1 MKSSAPSTRRKLYLH
16 EPVAVRRLM
25 GGNRVVG
32 LLRRFPERWVW
43 AAFVFLSAL
52 LSMAILGVIATLART
67 PFVFPSVGPTA
78 MLFFFHPMSPSASPR
93 HAIYGHAIG
102 ILCGYGSVWLVGLQH
117 APSAIGL
124 PMGFR
129 RILAVALS
137 LAFSGSLMI
146 LLRAAHAPA
155 AATTLILSLGLV
167 TRPLHLVAIELAVI
181 LLSAEAV
188 LVNRAA
194 GLPYP
199 FWSWRADSSMERLDV
214 APPPPASGSGA

>member
-1 MKSSAPSTRRKLYLH
+1 MKNPAKARQRLYLH
-16 EPVAVRRLM
+16 EPVAVRSLMARNRLI
-25 GGNRVVG
+25 G
-32 LLRRFPERWVW
+32 LLKRFPERLVW
-43 AAFVFLSAL
+43 ALFVFVSAVV
-52 LSMAILGVIATLART
+52 SMAILGAVARISRT

-78 MLFFFHPMSPSASPR
+78 ILFFFHPMSPSASPR

-102 ILCGYGSVWLVGLQH
+102 ILCGYGSVWLMGLER
-117 APSAIGL
+117 APSSLGL

-129 RILAVALS
+129 RMAAVTLS
-137 LAFSGSLMI
+137 LALSGSLMI

-155 AATTLILSLGLV
+155 AATTLIVSLGLV

-188 LVNRAA
+188 LINRAA

-199 FWSWRADSSMERLDV
+199 FWARRADSSMEELEAD
-214 APPPPASGSGA
+214 PPSRTKAVQKP